1 MVVIEAYHL
10 NPPTPQQTERA
21 IAAWKSGRL
30 ASTVKRGTRLWRTL
44 RAPDATTAAAYSA
57 VCYPSPTLC
66 RFTPLMT
73 GGAIVPIAY
82 AATTRDISLW
92 ETILRDIAH
101 RAVKQIPDSETV
113 GRFTVRVETTRALKL
128 IDLRRP
134 KRFNLNVD
142 AARAPDV
149 SSAWEFYYPVT
160 RQWAQLL
167 HDVIPEA
174 NGIRYESHQRPG
186 DCILVWGNFTGDPFR
201 VTGAAIAV
209 SESPVRRQLI
219 KLADDVGVGIDF
231 AEDVEP
237 PE

>member
-1 MVVIEAYHL
+1 M
-10 NPPTPQQTERA
+10 
-21 IAAWKSGRL
+21 
-30 ASTVKRGTRLWRTL
+30 
-44 RAPDATTAAAYSA
+44 
-57 VCYPSPTLC
+57 CYPSSTLC
-66 RFTPLMT
+66 RFTPLMA

-113 GRFTVRVETTRALKL
+113 GRFTVRVETTRTLKL

-134 KRFNLNVD
+134 KRYNLNVD

-149 SSAWEFYYPVT
+149 SSAWEFYYPVN

-186 DCILVWGNFTGDPFR
+186 DCILVWGHFTGDLFR
-201 VTGAAIAV
+201 ATGGAIAV
-209 SESPVRRQLI
+209 SKSPVRRQLI
-219 KLADDVGVGIDF
+219 KLAVDVGVGIDF

>member
-1 MVVIEAYHL
+1 MDVIEAYHL
-10 NPPTPQQTERA
+10 DPPTPEQAERA
-21 IAAWKSGRL
+21 IAAWKTGRL
-30 ASTVKRGTRLWRTL
+30 ASTLKRETKLWRTL
-44 RAPDATTAAAYSA
+44 RAPDATVAAAYSA
-57 VCYPSPTLC
+57 VCFPSSTLC
-66 RFTPLMT
+66 RFTPLMA
-73 GGAIVPIAY
+73 GGVIVPIAY

-113 GRFTVRVETTRALKL
+113 GRFTVRVETTRTLKL

-134 KRFNLNVD
+134 KRYNLNVG

-167 HDVIPEA
+167 HDIIPEA

-186 DCILVWGNFTGDPFR
+186 DCILVWGSFTGALFR
-201 VTGAAIAV
+201 ATGGAIAV
-209 SESPVRRQLI
+209 SKSPVRRQLI
-219 KLADDVGVGIDF
+219 KLAGDVGVGIDF
-231 AEDVEP
+231 AGDVEP